1 MSCVL
6 ITGASSGIGLQLA
19 IDYAAAGWQV
29 IACGRDQD
37 KLRRSLQDSKISAF
51 RSFDTTD
58 PQACATALA
67 GDAER
72 VDLAILN
79 AGTCEYIDD
88 VRQFDAA
95 MFSRVISTNVLGTAN
110 CLAPLLRG
118 MGHGSRIAIVSSS
131 VTFLPLTRAEAYG
144 ASKAAL
150 DYLCR
155 SLAIDC
161 ARLGIGL
168 TLIRPGF
175 VDTPLTVRN
184 DFAMPGRVE
193 SVTASSAIRHGL
205 ARGKREICFPR
216 AFIGVLRLFSWLP
229 VNLWHRLAVKMVRA
243 APVHEASDG

>member
-19 IDYAAAGWQV
+19 IDYAASGWQV

-51 RSFDTTD
+51 RSFDTAD

-67 GDAER
+67 VDAEQ

-79 AGTCEYIDD
+79 AGTCEYMDD

-95 MFSRVISTNVLGTAN
+95 MFARVISTNVLGTAN

-118 MGHGSRIAIVSSS
+118 MAHGSRIAIVSSS

-144 ASKAAL
+144 A
-150 DYLCR
+150 
-155 SLAIDC
+155 
-161 ARLGIGL
+161 
-168 TLIRPGF
+168 
-175 VDTPLTVRN
+175 
-184 DFAMPGRVE
+184 
-193 SVTASSAIRHGL
+193 
-205 ARGKREICFPR
+205 
-216 AFIGVLRLFSWLP
+216 
-229 VNLWHRLAVKMVRA
+229 
-243 APVHEASDG
+243 